1 MHSIQLQQ
9 FLPTIEMIAEELGFL
24 QERYFIHCPQ
34 PGLKYRGVRPYS
46 RFITMDPDYL
56 YLLTEES
63 AAGFPVDTYSYIS
76 TFSLN
81 GHANHICCPDIESDR
96 LMAVLLELF
105 SSYQDQ
111 QMQMDRLVFSNSDL
125 TQLCFLAEKLLGNP
139 VLIHDDWFIIV
150 AMSEDMANIMP
161 PEVIATS
168 RRKFIPKDVVDEF
181 KFNPSYIKTYASRG
195 AALWDGTS
203 PSDAGQCLYVNL
215 FDGNQYKGRFFI
227 LQARRKFRKSDYM
240 LAECI
245 AQRVTMILRRKK
257 AGDNWQYHSM
267 DDIVYSLLEGRPQDL
282 AELSLLLD
290 MMKWGKND
298 QYLVVRTQSQQA
310 DTTAVLDHV
319 IHGDLLNLFP
329 GSYVMLIKKQQCV
342 VVNLTK
348 SKISPALVRYKIA
361 PVCRD
366 YFLYVG
372 ISSPVRGIQG
382 LQAAFHQADIALKEA
397 FVMRNE
403 RWVIPFST
411 CALDVMLRNIQIGLH
426 PINLVAPEL
435 LYLMEF
441 DQRRG
446 TQYFETLKGYLLNER
461 DIPRAAEALI
471 VHRSTLIYRIKKII
485 SMTNLNLEDQ
495 EQRLYLLISLK
506 LLEQEEMKRREIM
519 IYDEPEEEMGE

>member
-1 MHSIQLQQ
+1 MYSIQLQQ

-24 QERYFIHCPQ
+24 QQRYFIHCPQ
-34 PGLKYRGVRPYS
+34 PALKYRGIRPYS
-46 RFITMDPDYL
+46 KYITMEEDYL
-56 YLLTEES
+56 YLLTES
-63 AAGFPVDTYSYIS
+63 NYAGFPLDTYSYIS
-76 TFSLN
+76 TFQIN
-81 GHANHICCPDIESDR
+81 GHANHICCPDMEPEH

-105 SSYQDQ
+105 STYRDQ
-111 QMQMDRLVFSNSDL
+111 QMQIDRLVFSNSDL
-125 TQLCFLAEKLLGNP
+125 TQMCFLAEKLFGNP
-139 VLIHDDWFIIV
+139 VMIHDDWFIVV
-150 AMSEDMANIMP
+150 AMSEDMANVMP
-161 PEVIATS
+161 ADVVATS
-168 RRKFIPKDVVDEF
+168 RRKFIPKDIVDEF
-181 KFNPSYIKTYASRG
+181 KFNPSYLKTYSSHG
-195 AALWDGTS
+195 AALWDGVS
-203 PSDAGQCLYVNL
+203 PNEAGRCLYVNL
-215 FDGNQYKGRFFI
+215 FDGSQYKGRFFI
-227 LQARRKFRKSDYM
+227 LQVHKKFRKSDFL

-245 AQRVTMILRRKK
+245 AQRICLVMNRKK
-257 AGDNWQYHSM
+257 PGDNWQYHSM
-267 DDIVYSLLEGRPQDL
+267 DDIVYALLEGKTQDL

-298 QYLVVRTQSQQA
+298 QYLCIRTQSQQS
-310 DTTAVLDHV
+310 DTTVVLDHV
-319 IHGDLLNLFP
+319 IHGDLINLFP
-329 GSYVMLIKKQQCV
+329 GSYVMLIRKQQCV

-348 SKISPALVRYKIA
+348 SKISAAMVRYKIA
-361 PVCRD
+361 PICRD

-372 ISSPVRGIQG
+372 ISSPVRGING

-411 CALDVMLRNIQIGLH
+411 CALDVMLRNIQVGLQ

-435 LYLMEF
+435 QYLMEF
-441 DQRRG
+441 DQKRG

-519 IYDEPEEEMGE
+519 IYDEPEEHLE